1 MGLSKD
7 QVRPGMLIYKDIR
20 GAYDS
25 TTGTYAGP
33 DGIVDKDQDQVQLSH
48 RNKPYG
54 FTVNM
59 SAEWKGLSINAQMN
73 ASWGGYSFLPGY
85 ALKPAYGMEATNM
98 PSFWNPDDMFVY
110 QDIYDAEGNLLM
122 KENRNGS
129 LPNLAYASVNSSTS
143 NFWRISGTRVTLNR
157 LTIAYKIPTAW
168 VKFLGIQSARINV
181 TGQNL
186 LSLYNPYPDNF
197 IDPLSSNYGS
207 YPKLRKWTIGVNLS
221 F

>member
-1 MGLSKD
+1 
-7 QVRPGMLIYKDIR
+7 
-20 GAYDS
+20 
-25 TTGTYAGP
+25 
-33 DGIVDKDQDQVQLSH
+33 
-48 RNKPYG
+48 
-54 FTVNM
+54 
-59 SAEWKGLSINAQMN
+59 
-73 ASWGGYSFLPGY
+73 
-85 ALKPAYGMEATNM
+85 
-98 PSFWNPDDMFVY
+98 
-110 QDIYDAEGNLLM
+110 M